1 MPARTRRQ
9 HREGE
14 HREACAQAATAT
26 ARSCG
31 PLWGLLGPD
40 QILGIL
46 MCVDGVTLARL
57 ECTCRL
63 FGGRCRGP
71 GGEPHQLTI
80 VEDAAR
86 LACLRAG
93 VGPPSLWAR
102 AVGASYKEQLH
113 RRCTPAAMLRRRPVP
128 ISIGL
133 RGPSGPCFTQG
144 GEELWVAEYDGRCV
158 ARVGW
163 DVGRGQFRV
172 VARHRIPVAL
182 RSTAAAVSLSPDGSR
197 LAVRCHL
204 CCRREGVY
212 VGCVTVG
219 VPRLTASPR
228 AGVAVGVRAQVS
240 IQPHYASSGDGAH
253 GILLLDASSGAVVS
267 SWLGSDGEH
276 ADGEDGGGGGGGG
289 DDSDA
294 LEYPSACQWMSS
306 GPHAGALAIADFN
319 NGRVQ
324 LREPGRG
331 RVLRNVRLTQ
341 QLQSSSGGAAALL
354 ATGGVETV
362 SGVTGLAG

>member
-9 HREGE
+9 HQ
-14 HREACAQAATAT
+14 EACAQQAATAA

-46 MCVDGVTLARL
+46 MCVDGVALARL

-71 GGEPHQLTI
+71 GGEPMHQLTI

-102 AVGASYKEQLH
+102 AAGASYKEQLH
-113 RRCTPAAMLRRRPVP
+113 RCCTPAAMLRRRPVP
-128 ISIGL
+128 ISVGL
-133 RGPSGPCFTQG
+133 RGPSGPCFTRG

-204 CCRREGVY
+204 CCLREGV
-212 VGCVTVG
+212 CVW
-219 VPRLTASPR
+219 R
-228 AGVAVGVRAQVS
+228 
-240 IQPHYASSGDGAH
+240 
-253 GILLLDASSGAVVS
+253 
-267 SWLGSDGEH
+267 
-276 ADGEDGGGGGGGG
+276 GGG
-289 DDSDA
+289 
-294 LEYPSACQWMSS
+294 
-306 GPHAGALAIADFN
+306 
-319 NGRVQ
+319 V
-324 LREPGRG
+324 
-331 RVLRNVRLTQ
+331 
-341 QLQSSSGGAAALL
+341 
-354 ATGGVETV
+354 
-362 SGVTGLAG
+362 